1 MESLSK
7 AGQEMSLA
15 ALKRHDPYITSIAD
29 VTGQVALYSFSPKT
43 NEWEKTDIEGTL
55 FVYRRSAS
63 PYYGFTIVNRLNM
76 HNLVE
81 PVNKDLEFQLHEPFL
96 LYRNASLSIY
106 SIWFYDKNDCH
117 RIAKLMAKVVQQEA
131 QRSQQVSHDR
141 KSPSRTNGCSE
152 NKPIDILEMLSKA
165 KDEYERTQISDLRI
179 ISSSG
184 MQQNEN
190 PTKTESME
198 TSEQTSS
205 TLQMQDQPFQS
216 THKHLTVEELFGTSL
231 PKEQPTVSY
240 PNPDR
245 MEKLQADT
253 TGREHNLFLPF
264 SLEQSAVT
272 HQPLGKPESTSVK
285 TNGST
290 LNQQERVTPMLIAP
304 ASVLQPDVKN
314 VSNYTVQLSPIL
326 NSASTTEAPSAQIL
340 PNLNPNSNIMQVMHQ
355 AAKQM
360 SPLMNQPP
368 SDVNHMP
375 QNLIAGQNQ
384 FIAPLA
390 ATNTGNASNTPF
402 PNVDLL
408 QKLRL
413 TPQQDQMQQSLSKTT
428 MAPSISSTVS
438 QLATPESFKESHT
451 KPASLST
458 KIITPLQT
466 IQQNKEPDVFQQPKA
481 LPKAS
486 QVTPPQFVPATTTV
500 TPSILLSPSVFQ
512 QSATKSTEIENKAS
526 SSSPLTL
533 GATEIQIMPP
543 TVLSRSQLQET
554 LIHLIKNDSSFLST
568 VHEVYLQVLTK
579 NTDIKL

>member
-15 ALKRHDPYITSIAD
+15 ALKQHDPYITCIAD
-29 VTGQVALYSFSPKT
+29 VTGQVALYSFSPKA

-63 PYYGFTIVNRLNM
+63 PYHGFTIVNRLNM

-165 KDEYERTQISDLRI
+165 KDEYERNQINELNI

-184 MQQNEN
+184 MQQNAN
-190 PTKTESME
+190 PTKTDSME

-231 PKEQPTVSY
+231 PKEQPTVPY
-240 PNPDR
+240 PSPDR
-245 MEKLQADT
+245 LEKLKADT
-253 TGREHNLFLPF
+253 SGREHNLLFPF
-264 SLEQSAVT
+264 SLEQSTVT
-272 HQPLGKPESTSVK
+272 HQPLGKPESPSIK
-285 TNGST
+285 TNAST
-290 LNQQERVTPMLIAP
+290 LNQQECITPMLIAP
-304 ASVLQPDVKN
+304 ASVLQPDIKN

-326 NSASTTEAPSAQIL
+326 NSSSTTEAPAAQIL
-340 PNLNPNSNIMQVMHQ
+340 PNLNPNSNIIQVMHQ

-390 ATNTGNASNTPF
+390 TTNTGNASNTPL

-408 QKLRL
+408 QKLKL
-413 TPQQDQMQQSLSKTT
+413 TPQQDQIQQNLSKTT
-428 MAPSISSTVS
+428 MAPSISAAVS
-438 QLATPESFKESHT
+438 QLATPESFKETHIKS
-451 KPASLST
+451 ASLSS

-466 IQQNKEPDVFQQPKA
+466 IQQNKEPEIFPQPKA

-486 QVTPPQFVPATTTV
+486 QVAPPQFVTATTTV

-512 QSATKSTEIENKAS
+512 QSASKSTEMENKAS

-533 GATEIQIMPP
+533 GATEIQTISP

>member
-29 VTGQVALYSFSPKT
+29 VTGQVALYSFSPKA

-117 RIAKLMAKVVQQEA
+117 RIAKLMANLLAFAAVKDCVPA
-131 QRSQQVSHDR
+131 
-141 KSPSRTNGCSE
+141 KFIT
-152 NKPIDILEMLSKA
+152 KA
-165 KDEYERTQISDLRI
+165 GWAQISDLNI

-198 TSEQTSS
+198 TSEQTFSA
-205 TLQMQDQPFQS
+205 LQMQDQPFQS

-264 SLEQSAVT
+264 SLEQTAVT
-272 HQPLGKPESTSVK
+272 HQPLGKPEGTSVK
-285 TNGST
+285 INGST
-290 LNQQERVTPMLIAP
+290 LNQQEPVTPMLIAP

-326 NSASTTEAPSAQIL
+326 NSTSTTEAPSAQIF

-390 ATNTGNASNTPF
+390 ATNTGNASNTAF

-486 QVTPPQFVPATTTV
+486 QVVPPQFVTATTTV

-533 GATEIQIMPP
+533 GATEIQTTPP

-568 VHEVYLQVLTK
+568 IHDVYLQVLTK

>member
-29 VTGQVALYSFSPKT
+29 VTGQVALYSFSPKA

-165 KDEYERTQISDLRI
+165 KDEYERTQISDLSI

-205 TLQMQDQPFQS
+205 ALQMQDQPFQS

-231 PKEQPTVSY
+231 PKEQQSPVSY

-285 TNGST
+285 NNGST

-304 ASVLQPDVKN
+304 ASILQPDVKN

-326 NSASTTEAPSAQIL
+326 SSASTTEAAPAQIL
-340 PNLNPNSNIMQVMHQ
+340 PSLNPNSNIMQVMHQ

-360 SPLMNQPP
+360 SPLMNQTP

-390 ATNTGNASNTPF
+390 ATNTGNASNTPL

-413 TPQQDQMQQSLSKTT
+413 TPQQDQIQQSLSKTT

-451 KPASLST
+451 KPASLSS

-466 IQQNKEPDVFQQPKA
+466 IQQNKEPDVFSQPKA

-486 QVTPPQFVPATTTV
+486 QVAPPQFVTATTTM

-512 QSATKSTEIENKAS
+512 QSATKSTEMENKAS

-533 GATEIQIMPP
+533 GATEIQTMPP

-554 LIHLIKNDSSFLST
+554 LIHLIKG
-568 VHEVYLQVLTK
+568 HELTLKWKLQAF
-579 NTDIKL
+579 

>member
-29 VTGQVALYSFSPKT
+29 VTGQVALYSFSPKA

-165 KDEYERTQISDLRI
+165 KDEYERTQISDLSI

-190 PTKTESME
+190 PTKTDSME

-253 TGREHNLFLPF
+253 AGREHNLFLPF

-285 TNGST
+285 TNGSI

-304 ASVLQPDVKN
+304 TSVLQPDVKN
-314 VSNYTVQLSPIL
+314 VSNYAVQLSPIL
-326 NSASTTEAPSAQIL
+326 NSASATEAPSAQIL

-390 ATNTGNASNTPF
+390 VTNTGNASNTPL

-413 TPQQDQMQQSLSKTT
+413 TPQQDQIQQSLSKTT

-451 KPASLST
+451 KPASLSS
-458 KIITPLQT
+458 KIITPLQ
-466 IQQNKEPDVFQQPKA
+466 A
-481 LPKAS
+481 LISTVYVA
-486 QVTPPQFVPATTTV
+486 PPQFVTATTTV

-512 QSATKSTEIENKAS
+512 QSATKSTEMENKAS

-533 GATEIQIMPP
+533 GATEIQTMPP

>member
-1 MESLSK
+1 M
-7 AGQEMSLA
+7 
-15 ALKRHDPYITSIAD
+15 
-29 VTGQVALYSFSPKT
+29 
-43 NEWEKTDIEGTL
+43 
-55 FVYRRSAS
+55 RSAS

-131 QRSQQVSHDR
+131 QRSQQVLHDR

-165 KDEYERTQISDLRI
+165 KDEYERTQISDLSI

-184 MQQNEN
+184 MQHNEN

-205 TLQMQDQPFQS
+205 MLQMQDQPFQS

-451 KPASLST
+451 KPASLSN

-486 QVTPPQFVPATTTV
+486 QVAPPQFVTVTTTV

-512 QSATKSTEIENKAS
+512 QSATKSTEIETKAS

-533 GATEIQIMPP
+533 GATEIQTMPP
-543 TVLSRSQLQET
+543 TVLSRSQLQDT

>member
-15 ALKRHDPYITSIAD
+15 VLKRNDPYITSIAD
-29 VTGQVALYSFSPKT
+29 VTGQVALYSFSPKA

-131 QRSQQVSHDR
+131 QRSHQVSHDR
-141 KSPSRTNGCSE
+141 ESPSRTNGYSE

-165 KDEYERTQISDLRI
+165 KDEYERTQINDLSI

-184 MQQNEN
+184 IQKNAN
-190 PTKTESME
+190 PMKTESME

-205 TLQMQDQPFQS
+205 ILQMQDQPFQS
-216 THKHLTVEELFGTSL
+216 THKHLTVEELFGTSF
-231 PKEQPTVSY
+231 PKEQPAASY
-240 PNPDR
+240 PSPDR
-245 MEKLQADT
+245 VEKLQADT

-264 SLEQSAVT
+264 LLEQSSDT
-272 HQPLGKPESTSVK
+272 HQSLGKPESTNVK
-285 TNGST
+285 INGST
-290 LNQQERVTPMLIAP
+290 LNQQESVTPMLIAP

-340 PNLNPNSNIMQVMHQ
+340 SNLNSNMMQVMHQ
-355 AAKQM
+355 TTKQM
-360 SPLMNQPP
+360 SPIMNQSP

-375 QNLIAGQNQ
+375 QNLLGGQNQ
-384 FIAPLA
+384 LIAPLA
-390 ATNTGNASNTPF
+390 VTNTGNASNTPF
-402 PNVDLL
+402 ANVDLL

-413 TPQQDQMQQSLSKTT
+413 TPQQDQIQQSLSKTT
-428 MAPSISSTVS
+428 MMPSSSSTIS

-451 KPASLST
+451 KPASLKS
-458 KIITPLQT
+458 KIITPRQI
-466 IQQNKEPDVFQQPKA
+466 IQQIREPEVFPQPKA
-481 LPKAS
+481 LPKAN
-486 QVTPPQFVPATTTV
+486 QVRGAPFVTATTTV
-500 TPSILLSPSVFQ
+500 TPSVLLSPSVFQ
-512 QSATKSTEIENKAS
+512 QSAAKSTETENKAS
-526 SSSPLTL
+526 TSSPLTV
-533 GATEIQIMPP
+533 GATEIQTMPP

-579 NTDIKL
+579 NTDLKL